1 MLDFHEGLGGCLA
14 GCQAGWSIGWL
25 AGWLGRYQEASKMK
39 PLSSKFGAKCD
50 PFVRNRRHNACLL
63 ALQQSFGNISGAE
76 NRTPY
81 HEIAPKMRPLRHKF
95 DVEMAKM
102 TILHKKNTDK
112 NATPWP
118 KIGPKAFRN

>member
-25 AGWLGRYQEASKMK
+25 AGWLGGYQEASKMQ

-81 HEIAPKMRPLRHKF
+81 REIARKMRLLRQKF

-102 TILHKKNTDK
+102 AILH
-112 NATPWP
+112 
-118 KIGPKAFRN
+118 

>member
-1 MLDFHEGLGGCLA
+1 MP
-14 GCQAGWSIGWL
+14 SWL
-25 AGWLGRYQEASKMK
+25 VDSLVGWLGGYQRAAKMQ

-81 HEIAPKMRPLRHKF
+81 HEIAPKMRPLRQNF
-95 DVEMAKM
+95 DVEIAKM
-102 TILHKKNTDK
+102 AILH
-112 NATPWP
+112 
-118 KIGPKAFRN
+118 